1 MMIKTFLL
9 AMSILASAYVTGAD
23 LTTTKPE
30 RVGMSTDRLTRIGT
44 LMQAYV
50 DQEAI
55 AGSVT
60 LIARK
65 GKIVHF
71 EPTGVL
77 NLDTGEPMQ
86 NDSLF
91 RIYSMTKPITSV
103 AAMLLFEQ
111 GKFQL
116 DDPIAQ
122 YLPEFSS
129 VKVLVDGNLV
139 NPDHAPTIRELLSHT
154 AGLTY
159 GIFSN
164 TEVDKLYR
172 EALWG
177 DRAMLDLTKYRG
189 DGMERRVKDLDELS
203 KTIAS
208 IPLLYQPGSQWVYS
222 ISVDILGRLIE
233 VISGQSLDQFLQQ
246 EIFDPLEMEDT
257 FFEIPK
263 DKIARFGTNHIVDK
277 DGNLIVVDRPE
288 SSDYSKPVSLFSG
301 GGGLVSSTMDYL
313 RFAQMLLN
321 GGELNGVQLLSP
333 TTVALMQRNQLTD
346 TSSRGFSDRPNT
358 AGTVGFGLGI
368 GIATSEQKLSATEVG
383 AYSWG
388 GMAGTL
394 FWVDPEH
401 ELVAILMVQ
410 RIYSPEAI
418 RSKFRNLTYQAI
430 TEMN

>member
-122 YLPEFSS
+122 YLPEFSN

-189 DGMERRVKDLDELS
+189 DGIERRVKDLDELS

>member
-30 RVGMSTDRLTRIGT
+30 RVGMSTDRLTRIST

-65 GKIVHF
+65 GRIVHF

-122 YLPEFSS
+122 YLPEFSN

-233 VISGQSLDQFLQQ
+233 VVSGQSLDQFLQQ

>member
-86 NDSLF
+86 KDSLF

-122 YLPEFSS
+122 YLPEFSN

>member
-189 DGMERRVKDLDELS
+189 DGIERRVKDLDELS

>member
-65 GKIVHF
+65 GKIVYF

-122 YLPEFSS
+122 YLPEFSN
-129 VKVLVDGNLV
+129 VKVLVDSNLV

-177 DRAMLDLTKYRG
+177 DRTMLDLTKYRG
-189 DGMERRVKDLDELS
+189 DGMESRVKDLDELS

-333 TTVALMQRNQLTD
+333 TTVDLMQRNQLTD
-346 TSSRGFSDRPNT
+346 TSSRGYSDRPNT

-418 RSKFRNLTYQAI
+418 SSKFRNLTYQAI
-430 TEMN
+430 TQMN

>member
-1 MMIKTFLL
+1 
-9 AMSILASAYVTGAD
+9 
-23 LTTTKPE
+23 
-30 RVGMSTDRLTRIGT
+30 
-44 LMQAYV
+44 MQAYV

-122 YLPEFSS
+122 YLPEFSN

>member
-65 GKIVHF
+65 GRIVHF

-122 YLPEFSS
+122 YLPEFSN

-346 TSSRGFSDRPNT
+346 NSSRGFSDRPNT

>member
-65 GKIVHF
+65 GKIIHF

-122 YLPEFSS
+122 YLPEFSN

>member
-65 GKIVHF
+65 GRIVHF

-122 YLPEFSS
+122 YLPEFSN

-139 NPDHAPTIRELLSHT
+139 NPDHAPTIGELLSHT

>member
-1 MMIKTFLL
+1 MMIKKILL
-9 AMSILASAYVTGAD
+9 AMSILSSAYVTGAD

-122 YLPEFSS
+122 YLPEFSN

-189 DGMERRVKDLDELS
+189 DGIERRVKDLDELS

-263 DKIARFGTNHIVDK
+263 DKIARFGTNHLAGK
-277 DGNLIVVDRPE
+277 DGKLRVVDRPE
-288 SSDYSKPVSLFSG
+288 TSDYVKPVSIFSG
-301 GGGLVSSTMDYL
+301 GGGLISTAGDYL

-321 GGELNGVQLLSP
+321 GGELNGVRLLSP
-333 TTVALMQRNQLTD
+333 TTIALIRRNQLTD
-346 TSSRGFSDRPNT
+346 TSSKGYSDRPNT
-358 AGTVGFGLGI
+358 VDTIGFGLGV
-368 GIATSEQKLSATEVG
+368 GVATGEQLLSAAEVG
-383 AYSWG
+383 TYTWG

-394 FWVDPEH
+394 FWVDPKH
-401 ELVAILMVQ
+401 ELVAILMIQ
-410 RIYSPEAI
+410 RILSPEAI

>member
-116 DDPIAQ
+116 DVTIAQ
-122 YLPEFSS
+122 YLPEFSN

-139 NPDHAPTIRELLSHT
+139 NPDQAPTLRELLSHT

>member
-122 YLPEFSS
+122 YLPEFSN

>member
-122 YLPEFSS
+122 YLPEFSN

-368 GIATSEQKLSATEVG
+368 GIATSEQKLSATKVG

>member
-30 RVGMSTDRLTRIGT
+30 RVGMSADRLTRIGT

-122 YLPEFSS
+122 YLPEFSN
-129 VKVLVDGNLV
+129 VKVLVNDVLV
-139 NPDHAPTIRELLSHT
+139 EPDHAPTIRELLSHT

-164 TEVDKLYR
+164 TEVDNLYR
-172 EALWG
+172 EAL
-177 DRAMLDLTKYRG
+177 
-189 DGMERRVKDLDELS
+189 
-203 KTIAS
+203 
-208 IPLLYQPGSQWVYS
+208 
-222 ISVDILGRLIE
+222 
-233 VISGQSLDQFLQQ
+233 
-246 EIFDPLEMEDT
+246 
-257 FFEIPK
+257 
-263 DKIARFGTNHIVDK
+263 
-277 DGNLIVVDRPE
+277 
-288 SSDYSKPVSLFSG
+288 
-301 GGGLVSSTMDYL
+301 
-313 RFAQMLLN
+313 
-321 GGELNGVQLLSP
+321 
-333 TTVALMQRNQLTD
+333 
-346 TSSRGFSDRPNT
+346 
-358 AGTVGFGLGI
+358 
-368 GIATSEQKLSATEVG
+368 
-383 AYSWG
+383 
-388 GMAGTL
+388 
-394 FWVDPEH
+394 
-401 ELVAILMVQ
+401 
-410 RIYSPEAI
+410 
-418 RSKFRNLTYQAI
+418 
-430 TEMN
+430 

>member
-65 GKIVHF
+65 GRIVHF

-122 YLPEFSS
+122 YLPEFSN

>member
-65 GKIVHF
+65 GRIVHF

-77 NLDTGEPMQ
+77 ILDTGEPMQ

-122 YLPEFSS
+122 YLPEFSN

>member
-122 YLPEFSS
+122 YLPEFSN

-346 TSSRGFSDRPNT
+346 NSSRGFSDRPNT

>member
-65 GKIVHF
+65 GRIVHF

-122 YLPEFSS
+122 YLPEFSN
-129 VKVLVDGNLV
+129 VKVLVGGNLV

-418 RSKFRNLTYQAI
+418 RSIFRNLTYQAI

>member
-1 MMIKTFLL
+1 MRIRTSLL
-9 AMSILASAYVTGAD
+9 AILILTATSLNAAD
-23 LTTTKPE
+23 LKTVKPE
-30 RVGMSTDRLTRIGT
+30 YVGMSSDRLARIKP
-44 LMQAYV
+44 LMQSYV
-50 DQEAI
+50 DEGKF
-55 AGSVT
+55 AGVQT

-71 EPTGVL
+71 EQVGKL
-77 NLDTGEPMQ
+77 SLDTGANIEK
-86 NDSLF
+86 DSLF

-116 DDPIAQ
+116 DEPIAN
-122 YLPEFSS
+122 YLPEFSN
-129 VKVLVDGNLV
+129 VKVLVNDALV
-139 NPDHAPTIRELLSHT
+139 EPDHAPTIRELISHT

-164 TEVDKLYR
+164 TEVDKRYR

-177 DRAMLDLTKYRG
+177 DRGVLDLTNYRG
-189 DGMERRVKDLDELS
+189 DSIQLKVANLDEMS
-203 KTIAS
+203 KAIAD
-208 IPLLYQPGSQWVYS
+208 IPLLYQPGSRWVYS
-222 ISVDILGRLIE
+222 VSVDILGRLIE
-233 VISGQSLDQFLQQ
+233 VISERPLDEFMQQ
-246 EIFDPLEMEDT
+246 EIFDPLQMNDT
-257 FFEIPK
+257 FFEIPAN
-263 DKIARFGTNHIVDK
+263 KIARFGTNHIVDK

>member
-30 RVGMSTDRLTRIGT
+30 RVGMSADRLTRIGT

-122 YLPEFSS
+122 YLPEFSN

>member
-65 GKIVHF
+65 GKIIHF

-122 YLPEFSS
+122 YLPEFSN

-346 TSSRGFSDRPNT
+346 NSSRGFSDRPNT

>member
-1 MMIKTFLL
+1 
-9 AMSILASAYVTGAD
+9 
-23 LTTTKPE
+23 
-30 RVGMSTDRLTRIGT
+30 
-44 LMQAYV
+44 
-50 DQEAI
+50 
-55 AGSVT
+55 
-60 LIARK
+60 
-65 GKIVHF
+65 
-71 EPTGVL
+71 
-77 NLDTGEPMQ
+77 
-86 NDSLF
+86 
-91 RIYSMTKPITSV
+91 
-103 AAMLLFEQ
+103 MLLFEQ

-116 DDPIAQ
+116 DDSIAQ
-122 YLPEFSS
+122 YLPEFSN
-129 VKVLVDGNLV
+129 VNVLVDGNLV
-139 NPDHAPTIRELLSHT
+139 NPDHAPTIRESSSHT